1 MTSPD
6 EPGAATGP
14 RTDRPRR
21 RRVGKGAGAGESGA
35 TTPRR
40 IRAAGRR
47 GVPLPLLL
55 PGVLALVFLL
65 LPLLALLVRAPWRS
79 LPDQLTSTEV
89 WQALQ
94 LSLVSATLA
103 TAVSLVLGV
112 PLAWLLARTD
122 FPGRGLV
129 RALVTLPLV
138 LPPVVGGV
146 ALLLA
151 LGRNGVIGKWLDAWF
166 GITLPFTT
174 TAVVLAEAFVAMP
187 FLVISVE
194 GTLRAAD
201 PRFEEAATTLG
212 ASRFTAFRRVTL
224 PLIAPGVAA
233 GAVLAWARA
242 LGEFGATITF
252 AGNFPGRT
260 QTMPLA
266 VYLALQN
273 DPEAAISLSLVLLA
287 VSIAV
292 LAGLRDRWL
301 TGV

>member
-1 MTSPD
+1 M
-6 EPGAATGP
+6 TGP
-14 RTDRPRR
+14 SDAAVDTLTGGGRRPRRPRR
-21 RRVGKGAGAGESGA
+21 RAVG
-35 TTPRR
+35 
-40 IRAAGRR
+40 R
-47 GVPLPLLL
+47 GLAPLPLLL
-55 PGVLALVFLL
+55 PALLGLAFLL
-65 LPLLALLVRAPWRS
+65 LPLFALLVRAPWHS
-79 LPDQLTSTEV
+79 LPEQLTSPGV
-89 WQALQ
+89 WEALR
-94 LSLVSATLA
+94 LSLVTATAA
-103 TAVSLVLGV
+103 TAVALVLGV
-112 PLAWLLARTD
+112 PLAWLLARTE

-151 LGRNGVIGKWLDAWF
+151 LGRNGVVGRWLDDAF

-174 TAVVLAEAFVAMP
+174 TGVIVAEAFVAMP

-201 PRFEEAATTLG
+201 PRYEEAATTLG

-224 PLIAPGVAA
+224 PLIAPGIAA

-266 VYLALQN
+266 VYLALQS
-273 DPEAAISLSLVLLA
+273 DPAAAIALSLVLLA

-292 LAGLRDRWL
+292 LAGLRDRWM
-301 TGV
+301 TTP

>member
-21 RRVGKGAGAGESGA
+21 RRVGKGGGAGGSGG

-55 PGVLALVFLL
+55 PGVLALAFLL

-166 GITLPFTT
+166 GVTLPFTT

>member
-1 MTSPD
+1 MTQVDKSGSAAD
-6 EPGAATGP
+6 TLTGGPG
-14 RTDRPRR
+14 R
-21 RRVGKGAGAGESGA
+21 RRVRTGAGRGA
-35 TTPRR
+35 
-40 IRAAGRR
+40 
-47 GVPLPLLL
+47 PLPLLI
-55 PGVLALVFLL
+55 PGVVAMAFLL
-65 LPLLALLVRAPWRS
+65 LPLVSLLVRAPWSS
-79 LPDQLTSTEV
+79 LPDLLSSTEV

-94 LSLVSATLA
+94 LSLVSATAA

-151 LGRNGVIGKWLDAWF
+151 LGRNGVVGRSLDDWF

-174 TAVVLAEAFVAMP
+174 AGVVIAEAFVAMP

-224 PLIAPGVAA
+224 PLIAPGIAA

-273 DPEAAISLSLVLLA
+273 DPEAAMALSLVLLA

-301 TGV
+301 TTT

>member
-1 MTSPD
+1 MTST
-6 EPGAATGP
+6 AHNTLRKA
-14 RTDRPRR
+14 RRPRA
-21 RRVGKGAGAGESGA
+21 VG
-35 TTPRR
+35 
-40 IRAAGRR
+40 R
-47 GVPLPLLL
+47 GVPLALLAPAL
-55 PGVLALVFLL
+55 IGLAFLL
-65 LPLLALLVRAPWRS
+65 VPLLALVVRAPWRD
-79 LPDQLTSTEV
+79 LPEQLTSPAV
-89 WQALQ
+89 WDALR
-94 LSLVSATLA
+94 LSLVCATIA
-103 TAVSLVLGV
+103 TALSLVVGV

-122 FPGRGLV
+122 FPGRSLI

-151 LGRNGVIGKWLDAWF
+151 LGRNGVVGRWLDEWF
-166 GITLPFTT
+166 GVTLPFTT
-174 TAVVLAEAFVAMP
+174 AGVVLAETFVALP

-201 PRFEEAATTLG
+201 PRFEEAAATLG

-273 DPEAAISLSLVLLA
+273 DPAAAIALSLVLLA
-287 VSIAV
+287 VSVAV
-292 LAGLRDRWL
+292 LAGLRDRW
-301 TGV
+301 TRAV